1 MLDEQ
6 ASRYRVRVDTVIP
19 AEGGGTVK
27 LLAGQVVSGGYYSQ
41 FLKTG
46 FLVEL
51 PPEDAP
57 PSAATS
63 RPEPPAEPPT
73 EPEIA
78 GVLTREELESRTKAE
93 LQAIAPGVK
102 GSKAELIEHI
112 LAEETDAEE
121 L

>member
-1 MLDEQ
+1 VLDEQ
-6 ASRYRVRVDTVIP
+6 AARYRVRVDTVVP

-27 LLAGQVVSGGYYSQ
+27 LHAGQVVSGGYYSQ

-51 PPEDAP
+51 PPEEP
-57 PSAATS
+57 LSAVTS
-63 RPEPPAEPPT
+63 RPEPLAELPA

-78 GVLTREELESRTKAE
+78 GALTREDLESRTKAE

-102 GSKAELIEHI
+102 GSKTELIEHI
-112 LAEETDAEE
+112 LAEETSAEDV
-121 L
+121 